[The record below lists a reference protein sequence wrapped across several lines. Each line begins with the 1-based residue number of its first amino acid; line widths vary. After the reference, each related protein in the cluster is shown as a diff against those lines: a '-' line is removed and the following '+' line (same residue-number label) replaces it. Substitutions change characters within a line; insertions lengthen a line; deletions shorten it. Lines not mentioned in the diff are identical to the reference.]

1 MRLKSSKQR
10 CHFYFHFWIPI
21 VEAGVTHVDMKI
33 CALCFCPEVQKLSS
47 LVLPSEVIIA
57 QSSVPG
63 KLTCKPLWVCWS
75 LFKDQPHHRCRVLL
89 TPSLYCFLWS
99 QEKVWAFSP
108 KPGSKRG
115 QRWVRS
121 PDAWCHLNTSTC
133 TRTTTWCGRWGDVHV
148 QTALSQLSC
157 FGVFLFPWIF
167 FLEQLCVFH
176 NEK

>member
-1 MRLKSSKQR
+1 MLTWKSARCVCVQR
-10 CHFYFHFWIPI
+10 CRSCPAWFYPVRW
-21 VEAGVTHVDMKI
+21 
-33 CALCFCPEVQKLSS
+33 SS
-47 LVLPSEVIIA
+47 LRA
-57 QSSVPG
+57 QSQVSSPVNLCG
-63 KLTCKPLWVCWS
+63 FAGLS
-75 LFKDQPHHRCRVLL
+75 LITGAVFYLSP
-89 TPSLYCFLWS
+89 LYCFLWS
-99 QEKVWAFSP
+99 QEKVWAFSL

-148 QTALSQLSC
+148 QTALFQLSC

>member
-33 CALCFCPEVQKLSS
+33 CALCLCPEVQKLSS

-99 QEKVWAFSP
+99 QEKVWAFSL

-157 FGVFLFPWIF
+157 FGVFHT
-167 FLEQLCVFH
+167 QLCVFH